1 MGYERSHKSF
11 HRRVPHP
18 LAPGSRELRASPPGA
33 AFRVKCGFVTE
44 RPRIPQRDELARF
57 LRSRRARVR
66 PADVG
71 LPDGRRR
78 RTPGLRR
85 EEVAVLADVG
95 VSWYT
100 WLEQGRDIHVSEP
113 LLERLARALR
123 LTPTERAHLFEL
135 AHGRPASRPSRA
147 PQAVSDTLQRV
158 IDAHPY
164 PALVSTRRWDVLAW
178 NAAAAIVYGDYG
190 QLPAGRRNGLWS
202 MFTQPERRALMP
214 DWEGAARRSVAG
226 FRLDAARAADRA
238 EFDAL
243 AAELAS
249 VSPEFARFWSEHA
262 VMDQVPEGRKALV
275 FPGVGVI
282 EFEHVT
288 LMHAEPD
295 GRELRVS
302 LYSPQPGES
311 TARARKLFRL
321 TG

>member
-1 MGYERSHKSF
+1 M
-11 HRRVPHP
+11 
-18 LAPGSRELRASPPGA
+18 
-33 AFRVKCGFVTE
+33 
-44 RPRIPQRDELARF
+44 
-57 LRSRRARVR
+57 
-66 PADVG
+66 
-71 LPDGRRR
+71 PDGSRR

-135 AHGRPASRPSRA
+135 AHGRPAARPTRS
-147 PQAVSDTLQRV
+147 PHAVSDTLRRV
-158 IDAHPY
+158 IEAHPY

-178 NAAAAIVYGDYG
+178 NEAAVAIYGDFG
-190 QLPAGRRNGLWS
+190 QLPIERRNGLWS
-202 MFTQPERRALMP
+202 MFTNPDRRQRMP
-214 DWEGAARRSVAG
+214 DWENAARRAVAG

-249 VSPEFARFWSEHA
+249 VSPEFARFWGEHE
-262 VMDQVPEGRKALV
+262 VVEQVPEGLKVLV
-275 FPGVGVI
+275 FPEVGVI

-288 LMHAEPD
+288 LSHAEPD

-302 LYSPQPGES
+302 LYSPRSGES
-311 TARARKLFRL
+311 TARARKLFGL